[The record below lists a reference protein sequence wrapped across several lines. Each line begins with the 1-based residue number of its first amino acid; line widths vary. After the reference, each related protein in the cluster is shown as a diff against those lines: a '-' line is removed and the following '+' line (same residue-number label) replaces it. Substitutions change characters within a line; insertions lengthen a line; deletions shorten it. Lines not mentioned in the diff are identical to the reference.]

1 MSNSVLGKNISDEPI
16 QDIVEDDENEE
27 EEEDDNTTGTD
38 LNDEEDDDDDDVI
51 DDIDIDEDGDDDEE
65 GESAENSNTNKN
77 QGFQGPNI
85 GQNINSISDDILE
98 ESDEDDYEYD
108 EDILKKLD
116 FNKIDMNKIHPES
129 THINN
134 DELKTLTKIVRNK
147 QGIIID
153 NLHKT
158 LPWITKYEYTKIL
171 GQRVKQLNS
180 GSKPL
185 IKSQGLINNYNLAE
199 QEIQEKKLPL
209 IIKRPMPS
217 GGCEYWRLQDLEINI
232 ST

>member
-1 MSNSVLGKNISDEPI
+1 MASSVVEKMTTDDPI
-16 QDIVEDDENEE
+16 QDIVED
-27 EEEDDNTTGTD
+27 EEEDEEEDEDNTTGTD
-38 LNDEEDDDDDDVI
+38 LNDDDIEDDI
-51 DDIDIDEDGDDDEE
+51 EDDIDIDEDADEE
-65 GESAENSNTNKN
+65 SEAIEGSNPKKTS
-77 QGFQGPNI
+77 GFQDPNI
-85 GQNINSISDDILE
+85 GTNINSISDDILE
-98 ESDEDDYEYD
+98 DSDDDYEYD
-108 EDILKKLD
+108 EDVLKKLD

-134 DELKTLTKIVRNK
+134 DELRTLTTIVRNK
-147 QGIIID
+147 QGIIVD
-153 NLHKT
+153 NLHRT

-185 IKSQGLINNYNLAE
+185 IKSQPLINNYNLAE
-199 QEIQEKKLPL
+199 LEIQEKKLPV

-232 ST
+232 SI